1 MKIRNILLMGGNGE
15 VGFSLAQKIDSKYK
29 VFIFDKKKKYLKNSN
44 IKFLFGN
51 LFNKRNLNTIT
62 KNVDVII
69 YLIGKK
75 GGPDSLHLKNY
86 KEYFDTNCE
95 LIFNF
100 LNENKFTKLKKI
112 IFFSTEHVYGDKAN
126 IKNKLLKK
134 EVYPKNYYGS
144 TKLIAE
150 KILLNFFKKNK
161 VNVDILR
168 IPRVIQ
174 NNKDFISNMINQ
186 AFKSKKIIIN
196 QSKASFYFLHID
208 DLIDAVNISI
218 NQINTK
224 FRILN
229 LVNNSKSVDLKY
241 LAKNIKVLF
250 SSPIDIKL
258 KNIKNFKDHNPINH
272 VISNIQAKEILKWHP
287 KISTKMIIKKKYL
300 YYENLYNS

>member
-1 MKIRNILLMGGNGE
+1 MGGNGE
-15 VGFSLAQKIDSKYK
+15 VGFYLAKKIDSKYN

-51 LFNKRNLNTIT
+51 LSNKRNLKKIT

-186 AFKSKKIIIN
+186 AFQYKKIIIN

-208 DLIDAVNISI
+208 DLIEAVNISI
-218 NQINTK
+218 NRINTK

-229 LVNNSKSVDLKY
+229 LVNNSKSVNLKY

-250 SSPIDIKL
+250 SSPVDIKL
-258 KNIKNFKDHNPINH
+258 KNIKNFKEHNPINH
-272 VISNIQAKEILKWHP
+272 VISNIQTKKILKWHP

>member
-29 VFIFDKKKKYLKNSN
+29 VFIFDKKKKYVKNSN

-51 LFNKRNLNTIT
+51 LCNKRNLKKIT

-100 LNENKFTKLKKI
+100 LNENKFTNLKKI

-161 VNVDILR
+161 VNIDILR
-168 IPRVIQ
+168 IPRIIQ

-186 AFKSKKIIIN
+186 AFQSKKIIIN

-250 SSPIDIKL
+250 SSPVDIKL
-258 KNIKNFKDHNPINH
+258 KNIKNFKEHNPINH
-272 VISNIQAKEILKWHP
+272 VISNIQAKKILKWHP